1 MLYNSLS
8 QKEKN
13 MSSSVLSQIEERIN
27 QLPID
32 ERLWL
37 IERVA
42 QRIREHVVKQSGFE
56 KQLVA
61 MATDPEIQSEL
72 HKIDEEFVV
81 TESDGLES
89 L

>member
-1 MLYNSLS
+1 MPSLI
-8 QKEKN
+8 
-13 MSSSVLSQIEERIN
+13 VSQIEERIH

-32 ERLWL
+32 EQLWL

-42 QRIREHVVKQSGFE
+42 QRIREHVVNQRAFE

-61 MATDPEIQSEL
+61 MAADPEIQSEL
-72 HKIDEEFVV
+72 HKINEEFAV
-81 TESDGLES
+81 TESDGLAS